1 MCARSSPA
9 YSAGQETAWAEN
21 GGIVGRGVL
30 LDYHSWAESQGLSP
44 SALESTPIPLASLQA
59 VAAAQDTTFLT
70 GDILLIRS
78 GYIKAFNALSPAE
91 AALLTATSAPTAIGV
106 ESSEANLRWIWEKGF
121 AAVAGDMPSFEAWPC
136 QDTKYFLHEW
146 LLAGWGMPIGELFH
160 LERLAVEC
168 AQRRKWT
175 FFFSSMP
182 LKVRICPWLSDALF
196 GDDVLRLLWR
206 FLEVSQVRLMVLLSC
221 S

>member
-1 MCARSSPA
+1 
-9 YSAGQETAWAEN
+9 
-21 GGIVGRGVL
+21 
-30 LDYHSWAESQGLSP
+30 
-44 SALESTPIPLASLQA
+44 
-59 VAAAQDTTFLT
+59 
-70 GDILLIRS
+70 
-78 GYIKAFNALSPAE
+78 
-91 AALLTATSAPTAIGV
+91 
-106 ESSEANLRWIWEKGF
+106 
-121 AAVAGDMPSFEAWPC
+121 
-136 QDTKYFLHEW
+136 
-146 LLAGWGMPIGELFH
+146 MPIGELFH